1 MTEKPKNSIAKWGLI
16 LSLITLFVNSMLFL
30 VPLFTFSRLDLHKSF
45 IPNFIEHFLFTIFV
59 LIFGVTAAFIMSVL
73 SVVFSSIGFFR
84 AKKTG
89 VEKKVAVLG
98 LVFAFVG
105 VLFVVFW
112 LITVGN
118 TLLSISLGISGS

>member
-16 LSLITLFVNSMLFL
+16 LSLITLFINMMLFS
-30 VPLFTFSRLDLHKSF
+30 VPLFTFSHLDLHESF
-45 IPNFIEHFLFTIFV
+45 IPNFIKNFLFTIFV
-59 LIFGVTAAFIMSVL
+59 LIFGATVTFIMSVL
-73 SVVFSSIGFFR
+73 SVVFSSIGFLR

-89 VEKKVAVLG
+89 VEKKVAVSG

-112 LITVGN
+112 LITEGN
-118 TLLSISLGISGS
+118 ALLSVSSS

>member
-16 LSLITLFVNSMLFL
+16 LSLITLFINMMLFS
-30 VPLFTFSRLDLHKSF
+30 VPLFTFSHLDLHESF
-45 IPNFIEHFLFTIFV
+45 IPNFIKNFLFTIFV
-59 LIFGVTAAFIMSVL
+59 LIFGATVTFIMSVL
-73 SVVFSSIGFFR
+73 SVVFSSIGFLR

-89 VEKKVAVLG
+89 VEKKVAVSG

-118 TLLSISLGISGS
+118 ALLSVSSS